1 MAEET
6 VLAFPWLA
14 VAPPTS
20 EGERKPGFATLQEYL
35 ERFGYMPS
43 GDAELGALDEQA
55 KQALARFQRISHVE
69 ETGEFDEPTCA
80 AMMQPRCALPD
91 PDPDRAPGEFDRKPV
106 RAVRDGWSL
115 SRG

>member
-14 VAPPTS
+14 AVPPTS
-20 EGERKPGFATLQEYL
+20 EGERKPGFAKVQEYL
-35 ERFGYMPS
+35 ERFLPR
-43 GDAELGALDEQA
+43 GDFELGALDEQT
-55 KQALARFQRISHVE
+55 KQALARFQRFFHVE

-91 PDPDRAPGEFDRKPV
+91 PDPDRAPVEFDRKPV

-115 SRG
+115 SGG